1 MRPPAAVRIDPVR
14 DSNFT
19 DAVIEATT
27 LPAFF
32 SEITAL
38 LVASAVVAYICHR
51 LRIMPIVS
59 FLITGAV
66 LGPHALGLVHDEAL
80 IEATAELGVILLLF
94 TIGIEFSLDTLARIK
109 RIIFLG
115 GGLQVGLVIVLVTLL
130 LALFG
135 VEWRT
140 GVFTGC
146 LVALSST
153 AIVMKLLMSG

>member
-66 LGPHALGLVHDEAL
+66 LGPHALYSTSVEAFDCS
-80 IEATAELGVILLLF
+80 EPNLGTECVILFL
-94 TIGIEFSLDTLARIK
+94 IGKETL
-109 RIIFLG
+109 
-115 GGLQVGLVIVLVTLL
+115 
-130 LALFG
+130 
-135 VEWRT
+135 
-140 GVFTGC
+140 
-146 LVALSST
+146 
-153 AIVMKLLMSG
+153 